1 MTAPAISPALAA
13 TSKRVVQSTLA
24 TGSGRDAARL
34 AAGLTTWLRDH
45 GGGGKLLDIQV
56 PASSGASS
64 ELFFLRLEGT
74 RFGGATVEEAV
85 MRLAPAYPVYPVTDL
100 GQQFRAMQ
108 LAGTGSARVPR
119 ALAFEADPAVI
130 GSPFL
135 LMERRRGLSA
145 PDWPSYVR
153 EGWIRELSTPARERL
168 WQQGIDAIAE
178 LHAIVV
184 PPELQPALQ
193 LAVPGENAL
202 ARMLG
207 YWRRYLELVAQNGHY
222 PELET
227 AVGYLERERPT
238 AAFAEGFVW
247 GDASL
252 RNMLFS
258 ELAPCGLLDF
268 EFAHFG
274 IPAFDVAF
282 YVMMD
287 YAMAQGFAE
296 GAPRLPGFMG
306 LSETVAYYE
315 ARTGRRVPS
324 AEYLLH
330 MAITY
335 TSLATTR
342 VFQRLHAQ
350 GKIPASLVGENP
362 PLRIL
367 RELLA
372 TGRVPV

>member
-1 MTAPAISPALAA
+1 MTAPAVSPALA
-13 TSKRVVQSTLA
+13 TSRQVIQSTLA
-24 TGSGRDAARL
+24 TGGRRDAAQL
-34 AAGLTTWLRDH
+34 AAGLAPWLRDRA
-45 GGGGKLLDIQV
+45 GGGRLLDMQV

-64 ELFFLRLEGT
+64 ELFFLRLEG
-74 RFGGATVEEAV
+74 ATFSGMRVEEAV
-85 MRLAPAYPVYPVTDL
+85 MRLSPAYPVYPVTDL
-100 GQQFRAMQ
+100 GQQFGAMQ
-108 LAGTGSARVPR
+108 LGSSACARVPK

-153 EGWIRELSTPARERL
+153 EGWIRELSTPERERL
-168 WQQGIDAIAE
+168 WRHGIDAIAE
-178 LHAIVV
+178 LHATPV
-184 PPELQPALQ
+184 PRELQAGLH
-193 LAVPGENAL
+193 LAVPGEDAL
-202 ARMLG
+202 TRMLG
-207 YWRRYLELVAQNGHY
+207 YWRRYLELVSQNGPC

-227 AVGYLERERPT
+227 AVGYLERERP
-238 AAFAEGFVW
+238 AEGFAEGFVW

-258 ELAPCGLLDF
+258 ELSPCGLLDF

-282 YVMMD
+282 FVMMD

-296 GAPRLPGFMG
+296 GAARLPGFLG
-306 LSETVAYYE
+306 LADTVAYYE
-315 ARTGRRVPS
+315 ARTGHRVPAPS
-324 AEYLLH
+324 YLLH

-350 GKIPASLVGENP
+350 GRVPAELVGENP